1 MPDDDA
7 PRASR
12 RSAKAGQAGRADH
25 AAGAYHAAD
34 DEAAAEL
41 SRAAR
46 EAVRQP
52 PDPRLEA
59 SFAKLGLW
67 SDPHAPAAAEEPAT
81 RLRAAAAAPL
91 PDEHEDLR
99 AALTELRLATEGL
112 RRRLDLAVRLEA
124 VVVVLLGILVV
135 LVLVRQGS

>member
-1 MPDDDA
+1 MPDEDA
-7 PRASR
+7 PRTSR
-12 RSAKAGQAGRADH
+12 RSAKADQAAE
-25 AAGAYHAAD
+25 

-67 SDPHAPAAAEEPAT
+67 SDPDAPDAQASTGETARSRGSVSPTERSDDGTADHA
-81 RLRAAAAAPL
+81 
-91 PDEHEDLR
+91 DLR
-99 AALTELRLATEGL
+99 ADLVNIRLATEGL

-124 VVVVLLGILVV
+124 VVIVLLAVVIL
-135 LVLVRQGS
+135 LVLIRPGS

>member
-1 MPDDDA
+1 MPDEDA
-7 PRASR
+7 PRTSR
-12 RSAKAGQAGRADH
+12 RSAKADQAAE
-25 AAGAYHAAD
+25 
-34 DEAAAEL
+34 DELAAAEL

-67 SDPHAPAAAEEPAT
+67 SVPDAPDAQGASGETERSRDSAPTTERGHDGAGDHA
-81 RLRAAAAAPL
+81 
-91 PDEHEDLR
+91 DLR
-99 AALTELRLATEGL
+99 ADLVNIRLATEDL

-124 VVVVLLGILVV
+124 VVIVLLALVIL
-135 LVLVRQGS
+135 LVIVRAGS